1 MGGAAALR
9 VRHQRDIVQ
18 LCLSSADFLFK
29 FFGMLG
35 ADASVVGWQL
45 TEEKTRRRLDQSMTL
60 IPRPLSAIIH
70 NKLVRQPS
78 TLNPKPEPPNPE
90 PCVEEGAPT
99 AWPPCPAGG

>member
-35 ADASVVGWQL
+35 AYASVVGWQL

-70 NKLVRQPS
+70 NKLVRP
-78 TLNPKPEPPNPE
+78 TLNPQPQARTPQP
-90 PCVEEGAPT
+90 
-99 AWPPCPAGG
+99 